1 VAVPVFSP
9 QNQTGSRK
17 IREPQNIKSKTGF
30 RLVETAFLSG
40 YQHPQVLPM
49 LLLLLL
55 PQQHSKIRIH
65 SQEPLSPQLPQPSLL
80 PQQHNRS
87 KIQMMFSFPQPN
99 PHIIKYLLKIKA
111 FLLHSYPMRYFEIS
125 CLSCFRFP
133 AKKITSA
140 ESNH

>member
-1 VAVPVFSP
+1 MAVPVFSP

-40 YQHPQVLPM
+40 YQHPQALPM
-49 LLLLLL
+49 LVALVVAAAA
-55 PQQHSKIRIH
+55 QQN
-65 SQEPLSPQLPQPSLL
+65 QNPQPGAAVA
-80 PQQHNRS
+80 PAAAAIIIAARTTEARS
-87 KIQMMFSFPQPN
+87 SEFSFPQPN

-111 FLLHSYPMRYFEIS
+111 FLLHSYPMRYFGIS